1 MNATT
6 QLNELPLPGL
16 REDNPRDFLAALGLI
31 RLIDLMWPSH
41 EAKLSWSFQLG
52 VPLITLARPLPEDF
66 PQELWT
72 LLREIKNH
80 DHSPFEPIPIEAVSP
95 ADFRKKLEQANK
107 LGNKLNVMILAAVA
121 SQIEMEKASRRS
133 DFIIE
138 SGQRRVMKGVCDM
151 LAQEFYGPSLLK
163 ELEGSV
169 KPIKV
174 SNSSR
179 WNPAEF
185 RSAAYTTTDPAKTD
199 FLDHPG
205 LNVIALMGLTFYPV
219 VDAAK
224 NKLTPGFTRTKGQNQ
239 FSWPVWDAVLTPEE
253 ITSLLHHPEVHIGA
267 PDRLLLTAIGV
278 HRVWRTR
285 KFGDANNKYFA
296 TAMPA

>member
-1 MNATT
+1 MTHS
-6 QLNELPLPGL
+6 LELTRL
-16 REDNPRDFLAALGLI
+16 REDNPRDFLAALGLL
-31 RLIDLMWPSH
+31 RMLDVRWPSIQT
-41 EAKLSWSFQLG
+41 KLSWNPQTGTPAITSAQ
-52 VPLITLARPLPEDF
+52 PLDINF
-66 PQELWT
+66 PQHLWD
-72 LLREIKNH
+72 LLRELKIR
-80 DHSPFEPIPIEAVSP
+80 DLPPLEPVAVEAVSA
-95 ADFRKKLEQANK
+95 ADFRNK
-107 LGNKLNVMILAAVA
+107 IKNAIDINGKFEVMLLTAMA

-151 LAQEFYGPSLLK
+151 LADEDFGPSLFS
-163 ELEGSV
+163 EITGQANPV
-169 KPIKV
+169 KV

-205 LNVIALMGLTFYPV
+205 LNVIAFIGLTFYPV
-219 VDAAK
+219 VDSLN
-224 NKLTPGFTRTKGQNQ
+224 NKSTPGFARIGGKNQ
-239 FSWPVWDAVLTPEE
+239 FSWPVWSEPVTPDET
-253 ITSLLHHPEVHIGA
+253 TSLLHHSEVHAREINH
-267 PDRLLLTAIGV
+267 RLLQKLGI

-285 KFGDANNKYFA
+285 KFGDANNKYFS